1 MSNLLNPD
9 ELLRLDYNL
18 PKFEGEEYWLNEP
31 FAKAVIREDKYIIIE
46 PPLSDEEK
54 KLLEKVRFELRNE
67 LLLKDVLQ
75 LVNKEKILF
84 DEMIERLKDR
94 PLETIGKIWYYL
106 WRDSIGYGKIDPIL
120 RDKNVEDV
128 SCSGYGLPVYVYHR
142 AYGSLRTNVTFSREE
157 LDDFVIKLAQKA
169 NVQLSLE
176 NPIADSVLP
185 TGERVQ
191 LTFRSIISTR
201 GSSFSIRKSADEPI
215 TPIDLIAW
223 GTATPE
229 VMAFLWLCVE
239 AKKNVLIIGPTA
251 SGKTTLLNAISMF
264 IPKNAK
270 IVSIEDTRELKL
282 PHENWIPFFAKD
294 FDEMFELL
302 KASLR
307 QRPEYILLGEI
318 RGREAIVLFQ
328 AMSTGHASYATLHAG
343 DVRSAVNRLVHD
355 PINVPL
361 AMFESLDYV
370 VVLEMRWIKGRM
382 VRRIG
387 GIWEVFVKD
396 GIETEVV
403 WNGDLNPAVFEEFDY
418 LGTAEEVRRVHRRRC
433 EFLKE
438 LTSSRPRMWEFVEH
452 VHEFLRESY

>member
-1 MSNLLNPD
+1 LNPD
-9 ELLRLDYNL
+9 ELLKLDYDL
-18 PKFEGEEYWLNEP
+18 PKFEGEEYWLNRP
-31 FAKAVIREDKYIIIE
+31 FAKAVIREDEYLVVE

-54 KLLEKVRFELRNE
+54 RLLERVRFELRNE

-84 DEMIERLKDR
+84 DEMVARLKDR
-94 PLETIGKIWYYL
+94 PLETVGKIWYYL

-157 LDDFVIKLAQKA
+157 LDDFVLKLAQKA

-191 LTFRSIISTR
+191 LTFRSVVSTR
-201 GSSFSIRKSADEPI
+201 GSSFSIRKSAEEPI

-370 VVLEMRWIKGRM
+370 VVLEMRWSRGRM
-382 VRRIG
+382 VRRIR
-387 GIWEVFVKD
+387 GIWEVFVED
-396 GIETEVV
+396 GIETEKV
-403 WNGDLNPAVFEEFDY
+403 WDGKLNPAVFEEFDY
-418 LGTAEEVRRVHRRRC
+418 LGTAEEVRREHGRRC
-433 EFLKE
+433 DFLRS
-438 LTSSRPRMWEFVEH
+438 LMSLRPRMGEFVEH
-452 VHEFLRESY
+452 VHEFLREGN